1 MWWRIQIINAA
12 KAANFFSKLAEGS
25 WWVRLGLRT
34 LGQELRYVITI
45 QKVGHGET
53 GVLAITVFAELVPT
67 RSDNEGER
75 SLPIPLFAPTS
86 ADSVTLTEKE
96 SVDDRW
102 SEICDFVE
110 RTLAASVAEF
120 SRSLG

>member
-1 MWWRIQIINAA
+1 MQIINAA
-12 KAANFFSKLAEGS
+12 KAANFFTNLAEGA
-25 WWVRLGLRT
+25 WWIRLGLRS
-34 LGQELRYVITI
+34 LGQELRYVVAV

-53 GVLAITVFAELVPT
+53 GVLAITVFAELVAP
-67 RSDNEGER
+67 RGAGEDER
-75 SLPIPLFAPTS
+75 SLPIPLFTPTS

-102 SEICDFVE
+102 EEICHFIE

-120 SRSLG
+120 SRLLS